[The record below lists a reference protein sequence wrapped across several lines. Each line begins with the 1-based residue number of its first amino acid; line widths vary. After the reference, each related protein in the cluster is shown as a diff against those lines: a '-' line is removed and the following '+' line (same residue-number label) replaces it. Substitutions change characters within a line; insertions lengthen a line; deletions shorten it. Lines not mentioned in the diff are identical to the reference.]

1 MKTLLIAFT
10 FLSCGTV
17 SNAQVLI
24 SLLFGDKLNTGTIEF
39 GLDGGLN
46 WTNINGIDQ
55 ADYLMGWNIG
65 FYFDIKL
72 TDLWMINTGVV
83 VKGNMGSENITVYSL
98 NDPELDNLFSDGGSV
113 TRKLNYFSVPI
124 MIKYKFENNI
134 FVKAGVQ
141 LGLMYNG
148 YDTFI
153 KSVNEEDDLQH
164 EVNIKDQYHPLDA
177 GLAFGL
183 GYRLMGGD
191 GMNIGFNYY
200 YGLIDVRIDDSS
212 PSELNQA
219 VYLNVGIPIGK

>member
-1 MKTLLIAFT
+1 MKTFLIAISF
-10 FLSCGTV
+10 FFCSTV
-17 SNAQVLI
+17 TNAQVLI
-24 SLLFGDKLNTGTIEF
+24 SLLFGNALNSDKIEF

-46 WTNINGIDQ
+46 WSNINGIDQ
-55 ADYLMGWNIG
+55 ADYLMGWNLG

-72 TDLWMINTGVV
+72 SDLWMLNTGVV
-83 VKGNMGSENITVYSL
+83 VKGNMGAENITVYSL
-98 NDPELDNLFSDGGSV
+98 NDPELDNLFSDGGTV
-113 TRKLNYFSVPI
+113 TRKLNYFSVPV

-134 FVKAGVQ
+134 YVKAGVQ

-177 GLAFGL
+177 GLAFGI
-183 GYRLMGGD
+183 GYRLMGGN
-191 GMNIGFNYY
+191 GMNIGFNCY

-219 VYLNVGIPIGK
+219 VYLNIGIPIGK

>member
-1 MKTLLIAFT
+1 MKIFLIAIS
-10 FLSCGTV
+10 FLFCTTV

-24 SLLFGDKLNTGTIEF
+24 SLIFGDELNTGNIEF

-55 ADYLMGWNIG
+55 ADYLMGWNLG

-72 TDLWMINTGVV
+72 SDLWMLNTGVV
-83 VKGNMGSENITVYSL
+83 VKGNMGAENIPVYSL

-113 TRKLNYFSVPI
+113 TRKLNYFSVPV

-134 FVKAGVQ
+134 YVKAGVQ

-177 GLAFGL
+177 GLAFGI

-191 GMNIGFNYY
+191 GMNIGMNYY

-219 VYLNVGIPIGK
+219 IYLNVGIPIGK

>member
-1 MKTLLIAFT
+1 MKTFLIALVFLFT
-10 FLSCGTV
+10 STF

-24 SLLFGDKLNTGTIEF
+24 SLIFGDELNTGNIEF

-46 WTNINGIDQ
+46 WTTINGIEN
-55 ADYLMGWNIG
+55 ADYLMGWNLG

-72 TDLWMINTGVV
+72 SEPWMINTGVV
-83 VKGNMGSENITVYSL
+83 VKGNMGAEGIPVYSL
-98 NDPELDNLFSDGGSV
+98 NDPELDNLFVDGTV

-124 MIKYKFENNI
+124 MIKYRFENNI
-134 FVKAGVQ
+134 YVKAGVQ

-153 KSVNEEDDLQH
+153 KSVNTEDDLQH
-164 EVNIKDQYHPLDA
+164 EVKIKDQYHPLDA
-177 GLAFGL
+177 GLAFGI

-191 GMNIGFNYY
+191 GMNIGFQYY
-200 YGLIDVRIDDSS
+200 YGLIDVRIDDST

-219 VYLNVGIPIGK
+219 VYINVGIPIGK

>member
-1 MKTLLIAFT
+1 MKTFIIA
-10 FLSCGTV
+10 LSFFFCTTV

-24 SLLFGDKLNTGTIEF
+24 SLIFGDELNTGNIEF

-46 WTNINGIDQ
+46 WTQINGIEN
-55 ADYLMGWNIG
+55 ADYLMGWNLG

-72 TDLWMINTGVV
+72 SEPWMLNTGVV
-83 VKGNMGSENITVYSL
+83 VKGNMGAEGIPVYPL

-113 TRKLNYFSVPI
+113 TRKLNYFSVPV
-124 MIKYKFENNI
+124 MIKYRFENNI
-134 FVKAGVQ
+134 YVKAGIQ

-153 KSVNEEDDLQH
+153 KSVKAEDDLEY
-164 EVNIKDQYHPLDA
+164 EVQIKDQYHPLDA
-177 GLAFGL
+177 GLAFGI

-191 GMNIGFNYY
+191 GMNLGINYY
-200 YGLIDVRIDDSS
+200 YGLIDVRIDDST

-219 VYLNVGIPIGK
+219 IYLNVGIPIGK